1 MGTHRDKARPDL
13 VMKDPYV
20 VLGVARDASE
30 DDIKKAYRK
39 LAKKLHPDLSP
50 GNDAHE
56 RQFKEVA
63 SAYDLLSDQ
72 AKRAR
77 FDRGEI
83 DAGGGERGPAYRPH
97 PGARAYRRA
106 AESGFSFDEI
116 ITEILGRG
124 RFAGDAH
131 EEERVGDTSQALRLG
146 FVEAALGGKRRV
158 QIPDGRTIEIMV
170 PAGIETGQTL
180 RLRGQGG
187 RGPRGMPP
195 GDVYLEIEV
204 EPHALF
210 QRKERDIH
218 VELPVTLPEAALGAT
233 VTVPT
238 IHGAVAVK
246 VPRGSNSGSTLRLKG
261 RGIAAADGKTGDQ
274 YVKLRVMLPDPP
286 DPELT
291 AFLERW
297 GAKRVYDV
305 RGKIGS

>member
-1 MGTHRDKARPDL
+1 
-13 VMKDPYV
+13 MKDPYV

-30 DDIKKAYRK
+30 GDIKKAYRK
-39 LAKKLHPDLSP
+39 LAKKLHPDLNP
-50 GNDAHE
+50 GNKALE
-56 RQFKEVA
+56 RQFKEVTA
-63 SAYDLLSDQ
+63 AYDLLSDPT
-72 AKRAR
+72 KRAR

-83 DAGGGERGPAYRPH
+83 DPGGAERGPAYRPQE
-97 PGARAYRRA
+97 GARAYRRA
-106 AESGFSFDEI
+106 AESGFSFDDI

-124 RFAGDAH
+124 RFGGAH
-131 EEERVGDTSQALRLG
+131 EEERVGDTNQSLRLT

-158 QIPDGRTIEIMV
+158 QLGDGRTIEIMI
-170 PAGIETGQTL
+170 PAGIEGGQTL

-187 RGPRGMPP
+187 RGPRGIPP
-195 GDVYLEIEV
+195 GDIYLEIEV
-204 EPHALF
+204 EPHPLF

-261 RGIAAADGKTGDQ
+261 KGIAAADGKAGDQ

-291 AFLERW
+291 SFLERW
-297 GAKRVYDV
+297 GAKRSYDV
-305 RGKIGS
+305 RSKLGG